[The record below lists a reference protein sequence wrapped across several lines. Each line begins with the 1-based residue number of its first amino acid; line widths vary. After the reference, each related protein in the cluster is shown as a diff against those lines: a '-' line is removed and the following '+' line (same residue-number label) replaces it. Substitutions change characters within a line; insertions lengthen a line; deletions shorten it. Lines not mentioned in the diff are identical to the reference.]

1 MSRKVLSH
9 ASQPRGVVQRGFTLI
24 EIMVVVV
31 IIGLLAAIV
40 VPNLSGYTDTAAIN
54 RAKSDLQTLE
64 TQLAMFRM
72 DNYRYPTTD
81 EGLQVLVTGNRDG
94 GRQYLQRLPVDPWNN
109 PYQYAHPG
117 RHGEYDL
124 YSFGADGRD
133 GGEGINA
140 VIGNWDLD

>member
-1 MSRKVLSH
+1 MSRKFFSR
-9 ASQPRGVVQRGFTLI
+9 SRQPRGGGQRGFTLI

-40 VPNLSGYTDTAAIN
+40 VPNLAGYTDTAAIN
-54 RAKSDLQTLE
+54 RAKSDISRLE
-64 TQLAMFRM
+64 SQLALFRM
-72 DNYRYPTTD
+72 DNYRYPTTE
-81 EGLQVLVTGNRDG
+81 EGLQLLVTGNRDG

-109 PYQYAHPG
+109 PYQYVYPG